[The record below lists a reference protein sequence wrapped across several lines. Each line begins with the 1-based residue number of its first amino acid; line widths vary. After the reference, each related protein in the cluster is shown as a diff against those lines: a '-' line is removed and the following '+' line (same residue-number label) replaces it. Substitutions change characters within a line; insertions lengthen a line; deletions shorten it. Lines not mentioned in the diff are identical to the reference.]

1 MTSLAVRLV
10 AALALAAFG
19 ALAWGDMVAPAAPG
33 RMLGA
38 VGAGLALAL
47 ALAATRHLA
56 RRARAL
62 AVSLLVLAGAVAA
75 LLLAGIPLR
84 LFDPE
89 HWGTLLAGLAQGIE
103 ALPTAT
109 IPYKGVEEWNRI
121 ALLVGGTLLAVA
133 GLLLV
138 VWPRRDGAHGRV
150 AAAAVALAALYA
162 VPAVELGADRPWAE
176 GVLFAALLSAFV
188 FADRFVARDAPL
200 ATAVLAC
207 AALGAVAIAPRL
219 DAADPW
225 FDYEAFAEDL
235 SQGGMSSFSWEHG
248 YGPLDWPRDGR
259 EVLRVR
265 SDESAYWKATTL
277 TEFDGTRWTEVGDG
291 GLDGDPVAIIRRPRW
306 VSDVRVTVR
315 DLRTRQFIGAGT
327 TLEISRSPRTVV
339 AASSG
344 SFVTSGRPLQRGHAY
359 LARVYVPRPDR
370 DELAA
375 EEPAY
380 PGGVWPY
387 LTMRLPSSVGGPDS
401 IDTAT
406 GLPSDEPEDAA
417 VVVFPPFGDRARPSA
432 FNGRSVMSGE
442 GARLVR
448 GSAYARTFALARR
461 LAAESDTPYEYVR
474 AVQAYLRRGFTYTES
489 PGERRVPL
497 ASFLLR
503 DKEGYCQQ
511 FSGAMALLLRMGGVP
526 ARVAAGFSPGT
537 YDKERKEYT
546 VRDVDAHSWVEAFF
560 PTFGWVTFDPTPG
573 EAPARSQ
580 VPGTGGTVPGGPS
593 PDDSTLGV
601 DRTSDP
607 AGIDAGSAAGNG
619 PPLLA
624 LAGGAAVLALL
635 AAGGA
640 MVARDRRRR
649 AALGPEAAVAEL
661 AAALRRTGRRPPPGA
676 TLNALE
682 QTLGRSAPRAVGY
695 LRALRSQRYAGE
707 GGGPTRAQRRAL
719 RRELGRGLGVGGRLR
734 ALRALPPW

>member
-1 MTSLAVRLV
+1 MTPLAVRLA

-19 ALAWGDMVAPAAPG
+19 ALAWGEMVDPAAPA

-38 VGAGLALAL
+38 AGAGLALAL
-47 ALAATRHLA
+47 ALVAAGHLA
-56 RRARAL
+56 GRARAV
-62 AVSLLVLAGAVAA
+62 AIPLLVLAGAVVA
-75 LLLAGIPLR
+75 LLLAGVPLR

-89 HWGTLLAGLAQGIE
+89 HWGTLAAGLGQGIE

-109 IPYKGVEEWNRI
+109 VPYKGVEEWNRI
-121 ALLVGGTLLAVA
+121 ALLAGGTLLAVD

-138 VWPRRDGAHGRV
+138 VWPRRDGTRGSL

-162 VPAVELGADRPWAE
+162 VPAVELGADRPWVE
-176 GVLFAALLSAFV
+176 GVVFAALLSTFV
-188 FADRFVARDAPL
+188 FADRFVARDASL
-200 ATAVLAC
+200 ATAVLVC

-235 SQGGMSSFSWEHG
+235 SEGGMSSFSWEHG

-259 EVLRVR
+259 EVLRIR
-265 SDESAYWKATTL
+265 SEDSAYWKATTL
-277 TEFDGTRWTEVGDG
+277 AEFDGTRWAEAADAGSEV
-291 GLDGDPVAIIRRPRW
+291 DPVVIGQRPRW
-306 VSDVRVTVR
+306 ISDVRVTVR
-315 DLRTRQFIGAGT
+315 DMRTRQFIGAGT
-327 TLEISRSPRTVV
+327 TLEISRSPRKVV
-339 AASSG
+339 PSSSG
-344 SFVTSGRPLQRGHAY
+344 SFVTPGRPLHRGHAY

-375 EEPAY
+375 ETPDY
-380 PGGVWPY
+380 PGAVWPY
-387 LTMRLPSSVGGPDS
+387 LTMRLPSSVGGPES

-406 GLPSDEPEDAA
+406 GLPSDEPEDSA
-417 VVVFPPFGDRARPSA
+417 VVAFAPFGDRARPSA
-432 FNGRSVMSGE
+432 FNGRSVMAGE
-442 GARLVR
+442 GERFIE
-448 GSAYARTFALARR
+448 GSAYARTYALARR
-461 LAAESDTPYEYVR
+461 MAAESESPYEYVR
-474 AVQAYLRRGFTYTES
+474 AVQTYLRRGFTYTET

-537 YDKERKEYT
+537 YDKERKEYI

-560 PTFGWVTFDPTPG
+560 PTFGWVTFDPTPE

-580 VPGTGGTVPGGPS
+580 VPGSGTPVPGGPS
-593 PDDSTLGV
+593 PDDSTLGA

-607 AGIDAGSAAGNG
+607 AGIDAGSAAGDG

-624 LAGGAAVLALL
+624 VAGGVAVLALL
-635 AAGGA
+635 GAGGA
-640 MVARDRRRR
+640 MVVRDRRRR
-649 AALGPEAAVAEL
+649 AALGPEAAVDEL
-661 AAALRRTGRRPPPGA
+661 AAALRRTGRRMPPGA
-676 TLNALE
+676 TLSALE
-682 QTLGRSAPRAVGY
+682 QTLGRSAPRAVDY
-695 LRALRSQRYAGE
+695 LRALRSQRYAGD
-707 GGGPTRAQRRAL
+707 GAGPTRAQRRAL
-719 RRELGRGLGVGGRLR
+719 RRELGHGLGVGGRLR